1 MTRHLPLRGL
11 GKLTWLEMKIF
22 VREPMGLI
30 GSVVIPVL
38 MFLVLGR
45 TFGPRLAE
53 AASPTTVLLRTGLPV
68 FVAVFIAISAVLSL
82 VAIIAIYREGGILK
96 RLRATPLSPVTILV
110 THVLVKL
117 VLTAVTVLLMV
128 LAGRRYYPAGADV
141 PLLSFTAALLFSTWS
156 ILSIGFI
163 IASLVRTARF
173 APPLGSLA
181 LYSMLP
187 FCGLFVPIGRAAAR
201 HAGDLAG
208 DSADLCRVPAVGHL
222 AGRPVVG
229 PRGRRRRAARRL
241 RRVHPD
247 RVAGLSLGMKPV
259 TSAFRRRRPPVGDPA
274 TPRHLIPRAM
284 RARSCCDNAQATRR
298 RSPPSSVLRIP
309 DRAAE
314 PSRGKE
320 TVGQRSGAGV
330 HPRASRRPSATCSA
344 VIEDA
349 SSARWPA

>member
-1 MTRHLPLRGL
+1 MTGHLPLRGL

-30 GSVVIPVL
+30 GSVVIPML

-53 AASPTTVLLRTGLPV
+53 AASPAAIQMRTGLPV

-117 VLTAVTVLLMV
+117 ALTAVTVLLMF

-141 PLLSFTAALLFSTWS
+141 PLLSFTVALLFSTWS

-187 FCGLFVPIGRAAAR
+187 FCGLFFPIDALPPAMQAI
-201 HAGDLAG
+201 
-208 DSADLCRVPAVGHL
+208 SRVIPLTYAVSL
-222 AGRPVVG
+222 
-229 PRGRRRRAARRL
+229 
-241 RRVHPD
+241 
-247 RVAGLSLGMKPV
+247 LSGIWQ
-259 TSAFRRRRPPVGDPA
+259 GDPWSA
-274 TPRHLIPRAM
+274 HLG
-284 RARSCCDNAQATRR
+284 D
-298 RSPPSSVLRIP
+298 V
-309 DRAAE
+309 AALF
-314 PSRGKE
+314 
-320 TVGQRSGAGV
+320 VVFGV
-330 HPRASRRPSATCSA
+330 CTAVASR
-344 VIEDA
+344 VF
-349 SSARWPA
+349 RWE